1 MYPLPMRLSDCT
13 AMSTRLLN
21 RSVPGIMPY
30 FSLKISA
37 TCINGI
43 IKTKIWYNRNNQYG
57 LDSGNM
63 DMTAGANKSGY
74 PMS

>member
-1 MYPLPMRLSDCT
+1 MSPLP
-13 AMSTRLLN
+13 
-21 RSVPGIMPY
+21 VGF
-30 FSLKISA
+30 FSLSPQGYSYTISA
-37 TCINGI
+37 MCINGI